1 MYSLKSNYYSREFNS
16 INELVDDVIMSGMDP
31 NCEITK
37 NGEGI
42 GESVMEYIQE

>member
-37 NGEGI
+37 NGVGI